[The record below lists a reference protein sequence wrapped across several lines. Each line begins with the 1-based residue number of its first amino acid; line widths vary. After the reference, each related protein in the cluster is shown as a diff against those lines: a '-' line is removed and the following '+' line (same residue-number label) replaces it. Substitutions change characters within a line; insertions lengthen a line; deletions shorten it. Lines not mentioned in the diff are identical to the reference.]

1 MACVTIRDAKETD
14 TDIIWRIH
22 TGCIEKVCS
31 SHYSKE
37 EIESWARRWRPDKY
51 VQFIRKEEFILAV
64 HEDNV
69 VGFGHLGACEDHEK
83 FPQGIEAEVKGL
95 YVSPEAA
102 GRGIG
107 KALFEELRR
116 RAVERGSSC
125 LGVCSTLNAVPFYE
139 SCGFTVVKEVLH
151 CVGDHSLQCKI
162 LEMQLNQPEVLK

>member
-14 TDIIWRIH
+14 ADIVWRIH

-37 EIESWARRWRPDKY
+37 EVEQWARRQRPDNY
-51 VQFIRKEEFILAV
+51 VQFIRKDEFIVAAQ
-64 HEDNV
+64 EGCV

-83 FPQGIEAEVKGL
+83 FPQGIKLEVKAL
-95 YVSPEAA
+95 YVFPEAA
-102 GRGIG
+102 GRGTG
-107 KALFEELRR
+107 RALFEELRR
-116 RAVERGSSC
+116 RAVDRRCSR

-151 CVGDHSLQCKI
+151 CVGDRSLRCKI
-162 LEMQLNQPEVLK
+162 LELQLSQSVVVK